1 MAKMAFI
8 RAVMPNRMRQP
19 INTQNGYTAYASRL
33 GRFKK
38 IKYTANGMP
47 AAKNNSIMITAP

>member
-8 RAVMPNRMRQP
+8 RAVMPKRMRQP

-33 GRFKK
+33 GRFRK

-47 AAKNNSIMITAP
+47 AAKNKSIIIAP